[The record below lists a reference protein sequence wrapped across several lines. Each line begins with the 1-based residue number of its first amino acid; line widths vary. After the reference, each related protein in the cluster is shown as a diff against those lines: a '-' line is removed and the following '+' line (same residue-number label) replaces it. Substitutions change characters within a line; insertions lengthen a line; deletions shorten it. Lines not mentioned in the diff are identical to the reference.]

1 MYKITNP
8 YVNSLTKKTKT
19 LGQIDEV
26 EKFVQSYKPVKDTMI
41 YQIIVWSQ
49 HNIYQSIRL
58 CSQMMKHLS
67 LKISLIM
74 GKSGSFQIKYMVQ
87 INSCE

>member
-8 YVNSLTKKTKT
+8 YVNSLTKKPKT

-41 YQIIVWSQ
+41 YQIIV
-49 HNIYQSIRL
+49 
-58 CSQMMKHLS
+58 
-67 LKISLIM
+67 
-74 GKSGSFQIKYMVQ
+74 
-87 INSCE
+87 